1 MQMSKKFC
9 SRFQRKLAPL
19 FPALKFRRKVPR
31 GQAFT
36 LIELLVVIAILAAML
51 LPALAKAKRKA
62 QGISCVSNLKQVG
75 LLMTM
80 YVGDNQETFP
90 YSGKGWWGMP
100 LVDLLKLQNTYVSTN
115 NRAFFRCPADR
126 YEKGWNVDLATRF
139 PGSGGGYSVND
150 ILFPS
155 TYAYYYAFYNAKHK
169 VSEVKIP
176 VNKAIEGCMASGSTV
191 TFNTDYT
198 GKPQMDS
205 AHGKG
210 MNLLFVDGHTQFALF
225 TKLNQYTNASG
236 PGYNYDESPLTDSN
250 LK

>member
-1 MQMSKKFC
+1 MNYREKILIKNCSAVGSK
-9 SRFQRKLAPL
+9 
-19 FPALKFRRKVPR
+19 R
-31 GQAFT
+31 GFT
-36 LIELLVVIAILAAML
+36 LIELLVVIAIIAILAAML

-80 YVGDNQETFP
+80 YVGDNQEVFP

-126 YEKGWNVDLATRF
+126 YEKGWNFDLATRF
-139 PGSGGGYSVND
+139 PGSGGGYTAND
-150 ILFPS
+150 IPFPS

-169 VSEVKIP
+169 VPEVKIP
-176 VNKAIEGCMASGSTV
+176 VNKILEGCMASGSTV
-191 TFNTDYT
+191 TFNTDKVP
-198 GKPQMDS
+198 GQPQMDS

-225 TKLNQYTNASG
+225 NNLNQYTNGSG

>member
-1 MQMSKKFC
+1 MKKSWKNFGSK
-9 SRFQRKLAPL
+9 SAARNP
-19 FPALKFRRKVPR
+19 
-31 GQAFT
+31 GFT
-36 LIELLVVIAILAAML
+36 LIELLVVIAIIAILAAML

-75 LLMTM
+75 LTMTM
-80 YVGDNQETFP
+80 YVGENQDTFP

-100 LVDLLKLQNTYVSTN
+100 LVDLLKLQSSYVSTN
-115 NRAFFRCPADR
+115 NRAFFRCPADQ
-126 YEKGWNVDLATRF
+126 YALGWNYDLATRF
-139 PGSGGGYSVND
+139 PGSGGGYTTSD
-150 ILFPS
+150 IPVPS
-155 TYAYYYAFYNAKHK
+155 TYAYYFAFYNAKHK
-169 VSEVKIP
+169 MPEVKMP
-176 VNKAIEGCMASGSTV
+176 VNKVLEGCMASGSTV

-210 MNLLFVDGHTQFALF
+210 MNLLFVDGHGQFALF
-225 TKLNQYTNASG
+225 TKLNQYTNSSG

>member
-1 MQMSKKFC
+1 MKKSWKNFGSK
-9 SRFQRKLAPL
+9 SAARNP
-19 FPALKFRRKVPR
+19 
-31 GQAFT
+31 GFT
-36 LIELLVVIAILAAML
+36 LIELLVVIAIIAILAAML

-90 YSGKGWWGMP
+90 YSGNGWWGMP

-115 NRAFFRCPADR
+115 NRAFYRCPADKF
-126 YEKGWNVDLATRF
+126 EKGWNIELATR
-139 PGSGGGYSVND
+139 PALSGLGTPYTAAD
-150 ILFPS
+150 IPFPS
-155 TYAYYYAFYNAKHK
+155 TYAYYFAFYTPNKKHK
-169 VSEVKIP
+169 VSEVKTP
-176 VNKAIEGCMASGSTV
+176 VNKALEGCMASVSSTV
-191 TFNTDYT
+191 TFDTDFHA
-198 GKPQMDS
+198 GVPPMDS

-225 TKLNQYTNASG
+225 TKLNPYANASG